1 MPLAY
6 VQSMELKAVYLFY
19 RINACCCTIVCD
31 ELYFTLLEQRTST
44 PLKCS
49 GAETPSHIESPVS
62 FEGQVLDHF
71 HHEAHS
77 DQIGI
82 DDASFQER

>member
-1 MPLAY
+1 MPPYARGGE
-6 VQSMELKAVYLFY
+6 ELV
-19 RINACCCTIVCD
+19 IESVD
-31 ELYFTLLEQRTST
+31 PSLLEQRTST

-49 GAETPSHIESPVS
+49 GAEAPSHIESPVS

-82 DDASFQER
+82 DDASFQQRQARIVFIICI